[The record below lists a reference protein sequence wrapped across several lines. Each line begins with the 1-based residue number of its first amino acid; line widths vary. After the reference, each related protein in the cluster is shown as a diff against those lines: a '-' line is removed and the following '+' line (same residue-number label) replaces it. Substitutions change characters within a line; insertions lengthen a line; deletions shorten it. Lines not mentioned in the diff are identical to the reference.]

1 MERPRTAAQIR
12 AAEVNARRGERQPR
26 EERDEPAEV
35 TQWVREEWI
44 DEDSVQGAV
53 RSAAERA
60 AARAGADGPSSRR
73 REPAVSPE
81 VEGELAA
88 LLPASRTARYQERLA
103 AAADAL
109 DRGRF
114 GDARRMV
121 QPVLRDVPD
130 MAFGHELAGLA
141 SYRLGHYRKAA
152 AELEEARRLDG
163 SIRHHA
169 VLADCYRAMRRY
181 HEVETLWAE
190 LREASPDPAL
200 MAEGRIVAAGALA
213 DQGDLPGALAVM
225 RKAMEVPKRL
235 RDHHLRQWYVV
246 ADLLDRSGDVVK
258 ARRWFSLVAEADPGF
273 ADVTDR
279 LRSLGR

>member
-1 MERPRTAAQIR
+1 VERPRTAAQIR

-44 DEDSVQGAV
+44 DEGSVQGAV

-200 MAEGRIVAAGALA
+200 MAEGRIVAAGAMARALRA
-213 DQGDLPGALAVM
+213 SDVPVAGNVGALGQVHQS
-225 RKAMEVPKRL
+225 RKMM
-235 RDHHLRQWYVV
+235 
-246 ADLLDRSGDVVK
+246 
-258 ARRWFSLVAEADPGF
+258 
-273 ADVTDR
+273 T
-279 LRSLGR
+279 LRSPIRTVSGHESWRATSAKRPASNASPSTASVRGGV